1 VVELDARR
9 PEAAGKRT
17 NINERNSKMRF
28 KKTLLA
34 LVACMALAA
43 FGANAAQA
51 SPGAQWTTGSPG
63 SGPGTPLTG
72 SATVNVS
79 GGPWT
84 LSSSVLGAPIV
95 IHAEEVECSPG
106 ETCEIFGE
114 GSSRG
119 GLTYTGVTVT
129 EPSTC
134 SANSPGEPVGTITT
148 NPLKD
153 TIIMDPSNEA
163 GPVFD
168 RFEPASGT
176 TFVEIELTGAECP
189 FAGVTAPVTGSATG
203 EASHPTGFL
212 AETQELTFGSAQQAT
227 GGGELKLGKAAA
239 TLSGTGVNRLSG
251 ENQGKAFGV
260 DG

>member
-1 VVELDARR
+1 
-9 PEAAGKRT
+9 
-17 NINERNSKMRF
+17 MRF

-51 SPGAQWTTGSPG
+51 SPGAQWTFGAEGT
-63 SGPGTPLTG
+63 GPGTVLTNE
-72 SATVNVS
+72 TVSVS

-95 IHAEEVECSPG
+95 IHAEEVECTPG
-106 ETCEIFGE
+106 VTCEISGE
-114 GSSRG
+114 GSSSG

-148 NPLKD
+148 HPLKD

-212 AETQELTFGSAQQAT
+212 AKAQELTFGSSQQAT
-227 GGGELKLGKAAA
+227 GGGELKLGKAPATLNGTA
-239 TLSGTGVNRLSG
+239 VNTLSGEHKGS
-251 ENQGKAFGV
+251 AFGV

>member
-1 VVELDARR
+1 
-9 PEAAGKRT
+9 
-17 NINERNSKMRF
+17 MRL

-51 SPGAQWTTGSPG
+51 TPGAQWTVGAEG
-63 SGPGTPLTG
+63 SGPGTTL
-72 SATVNVS
+72 SSETVNVS

-95 IHAEEVECSPG
+95 LHAEEVECSPNA
-106 ETCEIFGE
+106 TCEIFGE

-119 GLTYTGVTVT
+119 SLTYTEVTVT
-129 EPSTC
+129 EPATC
-134 SANSPGEPVGTITT
+134 SANSPGEPVGTVTT
-148 NPLKD
+148 EPLKD
-153 TIIMDPSNEA
+153 TIIDDPTNPE

-168 RFEPASGT
+168 RFEPAGAT
-176 TFVEIELTGAECP
+176 PFVEIQLTGAECP

-203 EASHPTGFL
+203 EASHPTGYL
-212 AETQELTFGSAQQAT
+212 AVTQELTFGSSQQST
-227 GGGELKLGKAAA
+227 GGGELKLGKAPA
-239 TLSGTGVNRLSG
+239 TLSGTAVNTLSG
-251 ENQGKAFGV
+251 GNAGQAFGV

>member
-1 VVELDARR
+1 
-9 PEAAGKRT
+9 
-17 NINERNSKMRF
+17 MRF

-34 LVACMALAA
+34 LFACMAVAA
-43 FGANAAQA
+43 FAANAAQA
-51 SPGAQWTTGSPG
+51 SPGAKWTVGAEGT
-63 SGPGTPLTG
+63 GPGTTL
-72 SATVNVS
+72 SSETVEVS

-84 LSSSVLGAPIV
+84 LSSTVLGAPIV
-95 IHAEEVECSPG
+95 IHANSVECTPNV
-106 ETCEIFGE
+106 ECKIFGE
-114 GSSRG
+114 GSSSG
-119 GLTYTGVTVT
+119 SLTYTGVTVT

-134 SANSPGEPVGTITT
+134 SANSPGQPVGTIST

-153 TIIMDPSNEA
+153 TIIMDPSNAE

-168 RFEPASGT
+168 KFEPASGT

-212 AETQELTFGSAQQAT
+212 AVEQKLTFGSAQQAT
-227 GGGELKLGKAAA
+227 GGGSLSLGKAPA
-239 TLSGTGVNRLSG
+239 TLNGTAINKLKGANKGS
-251 ENQGKAFGV
+251 AFGV